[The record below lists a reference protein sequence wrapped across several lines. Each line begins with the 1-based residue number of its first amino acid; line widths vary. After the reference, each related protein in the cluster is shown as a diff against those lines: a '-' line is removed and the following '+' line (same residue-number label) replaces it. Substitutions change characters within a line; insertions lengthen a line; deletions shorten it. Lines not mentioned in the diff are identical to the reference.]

1 MLFNKKETKQQGATE
16 IKVKSMYQKVAEQ
29 KTAIKNI
36 EDENAE
42 LEEKVHDT
50 SLSVSE
56 VIEMKRKIA
65 ENKAVLET
73 LKERLQGSLLTVE
86 EAKELIREIT
96 RTETPTSDE
105 AYKKAWGA
113 MIDFYNAVID
123 YKNKAAVDEQ
133 HIRNLAYKVDDVT
146 IKVED
151 WRQNLTPLDYMLHVP
166 LHGLDRKASELW
178 QEYKF

>member
-16 IKVKSMYQKVAEQ
+16 IKINSMYQKVAEQ

-42 LEEKVHDT
+42 LEAKVHDT

-56 VIEMKRKIA
+56 VIEMKRKITD
-65 ENKAVLET
+65 NKVVLET

-86 EAKELIREIT
+86 EARTLIAEIT

-105 AYKKAWGA
+105 AYKKAWEA

-123 YKNKAAVDEQ
+123 YKSKAAVDEQ

-151 WRQNLTPLDYMLHVP
+151 WRRNLTPLDYMPKVP
-166 LHGLDRKASELW
+166 LHGLDRKASELR

>member
-1 MLFNKKETKQQGATE
+1 MLFTKKETKQQSATE
-16 IKVKSMYQKVAEQ
+16 IKVNSMYQKVAEQ

-36 EDENAE
+36 EDENTE

-65 ENKAVLET
+65 ENNSVLET

-86 EAKELIREIT
+86 EARTLIDEIK

-105 AYKKAWGA
+105 AYKKAKEA
-113 MIDFYNAVID
+113 MVNFYNAVID
-123 YKNKAAVDEQ
+123 YENKAEADTK
-133 HIRNLAYKVDDVT
+133 HIRNLAYQVDDVT
-146 IKVED
+146 IRVGDYQKD
-151 WRQNLTPLDYMLHVP
+151 LNAHDYMPSVS
-166 LHGLDRKASELW
+166 LHGLDHTARELQ

>member
-36 EDENAE
+36 EDENTE
-42 LEEKVHDT
+42 LEAKVHDT

-56 VIEMKRKIA
+56 VIEMKRKMA
-65 ENKAVLET
+65 ENNSVLET

-86 EAKELIREIT
+86 EAKELIDEIK

-105 AYKKAWGA
+105 AYKKARQA
-113 MIDFYNAVID
+113 MIDFYNSVID
-123 YKNKAAVDEQ
+123 YKNKAAADER
-133 HIRNLAYKVDDVT
+133 HIRNLSYEVRDMT
-146 IKVED
+146 IEVED
-151 WRQNLTPLDYMLHVP
+151 WRQNLTPIHYMPRVP
-166 LHGLDRKASELW
+166 LHGLDRTASELR

>member
-36 EDENAE
+36 EDENTE
-42 LEEKVHDT
+42 LEAKIHDT
-50 SLSVSE
+50 SSSVSE
-56 VIEMKRKIA
+56 VIDMKRKIA
-65 ENKAVLET
+65 ENNSVLET

-86 EAKELIREIT
+86 EAKELIHEIK

-105 AYKKAWGA
+105 AYKKARQA

-123 YKNKAAVDEQ
+123 YKNKAAADER
-133 HIRNLAYKVDDVT
+133 HIRNLSYEVRDMTMESKDRREILSAY
-146 IKVED
+146 
-151 WRQNLTPLDYMLHVP
+151 DYMPSVP
-166 LHGLDRKASELW
+166 LHGLDRTARELW
-178 QEYKF
+178 QEYRF

>member
-1 MLFNKKETKQQGATE
+1 MLFNKKENKQQSATLQKVTEMHEEITTQQAEIKNLETE
-16 IKVKSMYQKVAEQ
+16 I
-29 KTAIKNI
+29 T
-36 EDENAE
+36 E

-65 ENKAVLET
+65 ENNSVLET

-86 EAKELIREIT
+86 EARTLIDEIK
-96 RTETPTSDE
+96 RTETTTSDE
-105 AYKKAWGA
+105 AYKKAKEA
-113 MIDFYNAVID
+113 MVNFYNAVID

-133 HIRNLAYKVDDVT
+133 HIRNLAYKVDDMT

-151 WRQNLTPLDYMLHVP
+151 WRQNLTPSDSMLHVP
-166 LHGLDRKASELW
+166 LHGLDRTASELR

>member
-1 MLFNKKETKQQGATE
+1 MLFNKKETKQQGVTE

-36 EDENAE
+36 EDENTE
-42 LEEKVHDT
+42 LEAKVHDT

-56 VIEMKRKIA
+56 VIEMKRKMA
-65 ENKAVLET
+65 ENNSVLET

-86 EAKELIREIT
+86 EARTLIDEIK

-105 AYKKAWGA
+105 AYKKARQA

-123 YKNKAAVDEQ
+123 YKKKAAVDEQ
-133 HIRNLAYKVDDVT
+133 HIRNLAYKVDDMT

-151 WRQNLTPLDYMLHVP
+151 WRQNLTPSDYMPSVP
-166 LHGLDRKASELW
+166 LHGLDRTARELW

>member
-36 EDENAE
+36 EDENTE
-42 LEEKVHDT
+42 LEAKVHDT

-56 VIEMKRKIA
+56 VIEMKRKMA
-65 ENKAVLET
+65 ENNSVLET

-86 EAKELIREIT
+86 EAKELIREIE

-105 AYKKAWGA
+105 AYKKAWQA

-133 HIRNLAYKVDDVT
+133 HIRNLAYKVDDMT

-151 WRQNLTPLDYMLHVP
+151 WRQNLTPSDYMPSVP
-166 LHGLDRKASELW
+166 LHGLDRTARELW

>member
-16 IKVKSMYQKVAEQ
+16 IKVKSIYQKVAEQ

-42 LEEKVHDT
+42 LEAKVHDT

-65 ENKAVLET
+65 ENNSVLET

-86 EAKELIREIT
+86 EARTLIAEIT
-96 RTETPTSDE
+96 RTETTTSDE

-146 IKVED
+146 IRVGDYQKD
-151 WRQNLTPLDYMLHVP
+151 LNPHDYMPKVP
-166 LHGLDRKASELW
+166 LHGLDRTASELW

>member
-36 EDENAE
+36 EDENTE
-42 LEEKVHDT
+42 LEAKVHDT

-65 ENKAVLET
+65 ENNSVLET

-86 EAKELIREIT
+86 DARKLISEIKKS
-96 RTETPTSDE
+96 ETADSDE
-105 AYKKAWGA
+105 AYKKAKEA

-133 HIRNLAYKVDDVT
+133 HIRNLAYKVKDMT
-146 IKVED
+146 IEVED
-151 WRQNLTPLDYMLHVP
+151 WRQMLSAYDYMPSVP
-166 LHGLDRKASELW
+166 LHGLDRTARELW

>member
-36 EDENAE
+36 EDENTE
-42 LEEKVHDT
+42 LEAKVHDT
-50 SLSVSE
+50 SSSVSE
-56 VIEMKRKIA
+56 VIEMKRKMA
-65 ENKAVLET
+65 ENNSVLET

-86 EAKELIREIT
+86 EARTLIDEIK

-105 AYKKAWGA
+105 AYKKAWEA

-123 YKNKAAVDEQ
+123 YENKAEADEQ
-133 HIRNLAYKVDDVT
+133 HIRNLSYKVKDMTVE
-146 IKVED
+146 VED
-151 WRQNLTPLDYMLHVP
+151 RREMLSPYVYMPKVP
-166 LHGLDRKASELW
+166 LHGLDRTASELW
-178 QEYKF
+178 QKYRF

>member
-36 EDENAE
+36 EDENTE
-42 LEEKVHDT
+42 LEAKVHDT

-56 VIEMKRKIA
+56 VIEMKRKMA
-65 ENKAVLET
+65 ENNSVLET

-86 EAKELIREIT
+86 EARTLIDEIK

-105 AYKKAWGA
+105 AYKKARQA

-123 YKNKAAVDEQ
+123 YKNKAAVDER
-133 HIRNLAYKVDDVT
+133 HIRNLSYKVKDMTV
-146 IKVED
+146 KVED
-151 WRQNLTPLDYMLHVP
+151 RRQMLSAYDYMPSVP
-166 LHGLDRKASELW
+166 LHGLDHTAREL
-178 QEYKF
+178 QQKYNF

>member
-36 EDENAE
+36 EDENTE
-42 LEEKVHDT
+42 LEAKVHDT
-50 SLSVSE
+50 SSSVSE
-56 VIEMKRKIA
+56 VIEMKCKMA
-65 ENKAVLET
+65 ENNSVLET

-86 EAKELIREIT
+86 EARTLIDEIK

-105 AYKKAWGA
+105 AYKKARQA

-123 YKNKAAVDEQ
+123 YKNKATVDEQ
-133 HIRNLAYKVDDVT
+133 HIRNLSYKVDDMT

-151 WRQNLTPLDYMLHVP
+151 WRQNLTPSDSMLHVP
-166 LHGLDRKASELW
+166 LHGLDRTARELQ

>member
-36 EDENAE
+36 EDENTE
-42 LEEKVHDT
+42 LEAKVHDT
-50 SLSVSE
+50 SSSVSE

-65 ENKAVLET
+65 ENNSVLET
-73 LKERLQGSLLTVE
+73 LKERLNNSLLTVE
-86 EAKELIREIT
+86 DARKLISEIKKS
-96 RTETPTSDE
+96 ETADSDE
-105 AYKKAWGA
+105 AYKRARQA

-123 YKNKAAVDEQ
+123 YKNKAAADER
-133 HIRNLAYKVDDVT
+133 HIRSLSYEVRDMT
-146 IKVED
+146 IEVED
-151 WRQNLTPLDYMLHVP
+151 WRQNLMAQDYMPRVA
-166 LHGLDRKASELW
+166 LHGLDRTARELQ

>member
-1 MLFNKKETKQQGATE
+1 MLFTKKETKQQSATE
-16 IKVKSMYQKVAEQ
+16 IKVKSIYQKVAEQ

-42 LEEKVHDT
+42 LEAKVHDT

-65 ENKAVLET
+65 DNKAVLET

-86 EAKELIREIT
+86 EARTLIDEIK
-96 RTETPTSDE
+96 RTETTTSDE
-105 AYKKAWGA
+105 AYKKAKEA
-113 MIDFYNAVID
+113 MVNFYNAVID
-123 YKNKAAVDEQ
+123 YENKAEADTK
-133 HIRNLAYKVDDVT
+133 HIRNLAYQVDDVT
-146 IKVED
+146 IRVGDYQKD
-151 WRQNLTPLDYMLHVP
+151 LNAHDYMPSVP
-166 LHGLDRKASELW
+166 LHGLDHTARELR

>member
-36 EDENAE
+36 EDENTE
-42 LEEKVHDT
+42 LEAKVHDT
-50 SLSVSE
+50 SSSVSE
-56 VIEMKRKIA
+56 VIEMKRKMA
-65 ENKAVLET
+65 ENNSVLET

-86 EAKELIREIT
+86 EARTLIDEIK

-105 AYKKAWGA
+105 AYKKAKEA
-113 MIDFYNAVID
+113 MVNFYNAVID

-133 HIRNLAYKVDDVT
+133 HIRNLAYQVDDVT
-146 IKVED
+146 IRVGDYRKD
-151 WRQNLTPLDYMLHVP
+151 LAPSDYMPRVP
-166 LHGLDRKASELW
+166 LHGLDHTANELW
-178 QEYKF
+178 QKYRF

>member
-16 IKVKSMYQKVAEQ
+16 IKVKTMYQKVAEQ

-36 EDENAE
+36 EDENTE
-42 LEEKVHDT
+42 LEAKVHDT

-56 VIEMKRKIA
+56 VIEMKRKMA
-65 ENKAVLET
+65 ENNSVLET

-86 EAKELIREIT
+86 EARTLIGEIK

-105 AYKKAWGA
+105 AYKKAKEA
-113 MIDFYNAVID
+113 MVNFYNAVID
-123 YKNKAAVDEQ
+123 YKNKAAADER
-133 HIRNLAYKVDDVT
+133 HIRNLSYDVRDMT
-146 IKVED
+146 IEVED
-151 WRQNLTPLDYMLHVP
+151 WRQNLLGSDYMIKVP
-166 LHGLDRKASELW
+166 LHGLDRTASELR

>member
-1 MLFNKKETKQQGATE
+1 MLFTKKETKQQSATE

-36 EDENAE
+36 EDENTE

-56 VIEMKRKIA
+56 VIEMKRKITD
-65 ENKAVLET
+65 NKAVLET
-73 LKERLQGSLLTVE
+73 LNERLTGSLLTVE
-86 EAKELIREIT
+86 EAKELIHEIT

-123 YKNKAAVDEQ
+123 YKNKAAVDER
-133 HIRNLAYKVDDVT
+133 HIRNLSYKVKDMTVEA
-146 IKVED
+146 ED
-151 WRQNLTPLDYMLHVP
+151 WREMLSAYDYMPSVP
-166 LHGLDRKASELW
+166 LHGLDRTAREL
-178 QEYKF
+178 QQKYNF

>member
-16 IKVKSMYQKVAEQ
+16 IKVKSMYQKAAEQ
-29 KTAIKNI
+29 KKAIKNI
-36 EDENAE
+36 EDENTE

-65 ENKAVLET
+65 ENNSVLET
-73 LKERLQGSLLTVE
+73 LKERLQGTLLTVE
-86 EAKELIREIT
+86 EARTLIDEIK

-133 HIRNLAYKVDDVT
+133 HIRYLAYKVKDMTVE
-146 IKVED
+146 VED
-151 WRQNLTPLDYMLHVP
+151 LREMLNANDYMPQVP
-166 LHGLDRKASELW
+166 LHGMYRTASELR